1 MHTVRKGDD
10 VDTRIPRGEQYLALP
25 LASMFL
31 HIQGAK
37 KRPGAS
43 DAINLG
49 ATLNDVAR
57 ALSMVAAIYAQDSVS
72 GLPVKIPE
80 SALIGATFTGGATVM
95 VAADGTQ
102 FENLTVKR
110 ADVERAGRILG
121 GSTSLHDRWANDGG

>member
-1 MHTVRKGDD
+1 M
-10 VDTRIPRGEQYLALP
+10 L
-25 LASMFL
+25 L
-31 HIQGAK
+31 HIQVAK

-43 DAINLG
+43 NAVNLG

-57 ALSMVAAIYAQDSVS
+57 ALSMVAPIYTRDSVS

-80 SALIGATFTGGATVM
+80 SALIGATFTRGATVM

-102 FENLTVKR
+102 YENLTVKR
-110 ADVERAGRILG
+110 ADVVSAGGILG